1 MGGGG
6 GGNRSFGGRDTVREL
21 MKEAKKEL
29 EKAKESRRAVFISFA
44 SEDINE
50 VNLLRGQAMNDNSDL
65 DFIDRSLQEPI
76 DSERSAYIKQKITEK
91 IRQASVTVVY
101 LSDHAA
107 ASDWVVWEIEKS
119 LELGKKVIAVH
130 KGLTPPGGAAAF
142 CSDKGIK
149 VVAWSNLAGEL

>member
-29 EKAKESRRAVFISFA
+29 EKAKEARRSVFISFA
-44 SEDINE
+44 NEDINE

-76 DSERSAYIKQKITEK
+76 NSERSEYIKQKITEK
-91 IRQASVTVVY
+91 IRQASITVVY

-107 ASDWVVWEIEKS
+107 ASDWVEWEIGKS

-130 KGLTPPGGAAAF
+130 KGSNPPVAAVGF
-142 CSDKGIK
+142 CSSKGIK
-149 VVAWSNLAGEL
+149 IVPWSKLADEL